1 MYTSEKSLDRRPVY
15 FHAAD
20 VSASD
25 STDSRDACMRPSASV
40 DTYRHTHRFRQICE
54 LPNELIYN
62 IVKYLKDDDLCNL
75 YIVNNLFNIIID
87 CDLEK

>member
-1 MYTSEKSLDRRPVY
+1 MYTSENKLNRLVY
-15 FHAAD
+15 F
-20 VSASD
+20 
-25 STDSRDACMRPSASV
+25 
-40 DTYRHTHRFRQICE
+40 QLCE

-62 IVKYLKDDDLCNL
+62 IVKFLKDDDLCNL